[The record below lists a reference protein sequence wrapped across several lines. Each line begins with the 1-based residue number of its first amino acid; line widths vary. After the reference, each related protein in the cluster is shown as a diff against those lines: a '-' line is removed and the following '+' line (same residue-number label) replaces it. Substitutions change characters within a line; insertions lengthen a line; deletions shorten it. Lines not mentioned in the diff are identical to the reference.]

1 MLSSWSSGGW
11 PEKLSRQ
18 SSTLRPCWP
27 SRPSHARNTSS
38 KSFAVIHAFE
48 FASYLTGI
56 SLFLKARGLLDLP
69 TARRGNF
76 SVPLI
81 FAPFRRVILCLLF
94 FPPVH
99 RSPLK
104 LMVLFGSNRQKSP
117 VSSRLKTSSAENCLS
132 KGWRTCCC
140 HSRRGCKSTPPAS
153 PCTVLNVMRLRFLK
167 LSSQPSLA
175 MKSGMCINS
184 ASFNAFSLIRSPT
197 TGRFCSLACFSHMS
211 SPSSSSECLAGF
223 SFLRFDGIPAL
234 MAASIA
240 SFLLRIPF
248 TVVLLTSM
256 PHFLLISLASLD

>member
-81 FAPFRRVILCLLF
+81 FAPIRRVILCLLF

-153 PCTVLNVMRLRFLK
+153 SCTVLNAMPLRFLK

-175 MKSGMCINS
+175 MKSGMYINS

-197 TGRFCSLACFSHMS
+197 TGRFCSLACFSHIS
-211 SPSSSSECLAGF
+211 TPCRAPS
-223 SFLRFDGIPAL
+223 
-234 MAASIA
+234 
-240 SFLLRIPF
+240 
-248 TVVLLTSM
+248 V
-256 PHFLLISLASLD
+256 